1 MLKKIAV
8 IFAVIVATAYLVF
21 ALFFLDVLPAETK
34 CRGVEIIIS
43 DNDLQALSVESIEKQ
58 LKQKGLDPKGKEMD
72 KIVTEEIEK
81 MLLESSIVKDCQCY
95 KTHKNLIGI
104 HISCKQPII
113 HIFDQTGSEY
123 YLDANGAII
132 KSVQSAIYLPV
143 ASGDIKSEETQKSL
157 VEIALFL
164 QDNHF
169 WREQI
174 EQIHVTPKQE
184 IILVPR
190 IGNHLV
196 ELGKSDNI
204 DKKLAKLKEFYLEG
218 LNKVGWNK
226 YDRINIEFDK
236 QVICTKKNN
245 Q

>member
-8 IFAVIVATAYLVF
+8 IFAVIVAAAYLVF
-21 ALFFLDVLPAETK
+21 VLFFLDIMPAETK
-34 CRGVEIIIS
+34 CRGVEIVIS

-58 LKQKGLDPKGKEMD
+58 LKLKGLDPKGKEMD

-104 HISCKQPII
+104 HISCKRPII
-113 HIFDQTGSEY
+113 HVFDQTGVEY
-123 YLDANGAII
+123 YLDSNGAII
-132 KSVQSAIYLPV
+132 RSVQNAIYLPV
-143 ASGDIKSEETQKSL
+143 ASGEIKSEDTRKSL
-157 VEIALFL
+157 VDIALFL
-164 QDNHF
+164 QENRF

-174 EQIHVTPKQE
+174 EQIYVTPKQE

-190 IGNHLV
+190 IGSHLV
-196 ELGKSDNI
+196 ELGRADNLES
-204 DKKLAKLKEFYLEG
+204 KLAKLEEFYAEG

-236 QVICTKKNN
+236 QVICTKKD
-245 Q
+245 

>member
-1 MLKKIAV
+1 MLKKIAI
-8 IFAVIVATAYLVF
+8 IFAVIVATVYLVF
-21 ALFFLDVLPAETK
+21 ALFFLDILPAETK
-34 CRGVEIIIS
+34 CRGVEIVIS

-58 LKQKGLDPKGKEMD
+58 LKQKGLDPRGKEMET
-72 KIVTEEIEK
+72 ISTEKIEK

-104 HISCKQPII
+104 RISCKRPII
-113 HIFDQTGSEY
+113 QVYDQTSGEY
-123 YLDANGAII
+123 CLDSDGTVIRN
-132 KSVQSAIYLPV
+132 VQNAIYLPV
-143 ASGDIKSEETQKSL
+143 ASGDIGSDETRKSL
-157 VEIALFL
+157 VEIASFL
-164 QDNHF
+164 QDNRF
-169 WREQI
+169 WREQV

-196 ELGKSDNI
+196 ELGKADNLET
-204 DKKLAKLKEFYLEG
+204 KLEKLKEFYTEG

-236 QVICTKKNN
+236 QVICTKKD
-245 Q
+245 